1 MENQKQLPE
10 LKSKQLNTVSP
21 LLMQNPIEKK
31 ISELKIGVPAEGKD
45 LTEALKNA
53 YVISSCRHEITTEEA
68 IELKDT
74 YYLKYKGKLTANEFV
89 FAFKLHQAGEL
100 GERVQH
106 YQTFSIEFM
115 TTILDRYLAKRKA
128 HDENVMLETQKQAE
142 KEAELKRKS
151 EVIKL
156 SNAIL
161 DEIALN
167 FDESTSSGI
176 LTHTVPFK
184 EKFKVFLELVEV
196 DVTEDEIRDLN
207 LQSISLLI
215 QKKSARLKEVA
226 YRVKGT
232 ERVDG
237 EKIELMR
244 EIECLKLGRW
254 SDKVENELKTIFKM
268 ELYKFKL
275 SLLGKEFKSHVVS
288 QKVK

>member
-1 MENQKQLPE
+1 MENQEQLQE
-10 LKSKQLNTVSP
+10 SKSKQLSELSR
-21 LLMQNPIEKK
+21 LLTLTPIEKK
-31 ISELKIGVPAEGKD
+31 ISEFKFGAPAQGKELSDAIGK
-45 LTEALKNA
+45 A
-53 YVISSCRHEITTEEA
+53 YVVSSCRNELTEMYVSL
-68 IELKDT
+68 IKDT
-74 YYLKYKGKLTANEFV
+74 FYLKYKEKLTPNEII
-89 FAFKLHQAGEL
+89 FAFQLHQAGEL

-128 HDENVMLETQKQAE
+128 HDEKMMLETQKQTE

-151 EVIKL
+151 EVIKH

-196 DVTEDEIRDLN
+196 DVTEEEIKKLN
-207 LQSISLLI
+207 LESISLLI
-215 QKKSARLKEVA
+215 QKKSARLKEIV
-226 YRVKGT
+226 YNDKK
-232 ERVDG
+232 DG
-237 EKIELMR
+237 EKIDLQR
-244 EIECLKLGRW
+244 EIECLKQGRW

-268 ELYKFKL
+268 ELYSFKL

-288 QKVK
+288 QKVESNTK